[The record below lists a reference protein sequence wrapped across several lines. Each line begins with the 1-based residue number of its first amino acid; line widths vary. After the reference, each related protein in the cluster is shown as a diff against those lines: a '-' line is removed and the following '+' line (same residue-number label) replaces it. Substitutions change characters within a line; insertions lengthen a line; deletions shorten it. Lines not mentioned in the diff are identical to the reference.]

1 MHRNGSQSVKRVEK
15 TSSDNKTEKTAKSDV
30 FLFTKIKAVEDFV
43 NEH

>member
-1 MHRNGSQSVKRVEK
+1 MALSRLSVLKK
-15 TSSDNKTEKTAKSDV
+15 YLPTIKLKKQAKSDV